1 MAKVTKDAKG
11 ADGELRIPRQ
21 ARGQGVRECLDH
33 VGPENEMPAT
43 FTVTG
48 TTSGV
53 ATDVNVLIHNR
64 VQPLNQIIAN
74 IGAAASKKSQ
84 MDEIFKSWDLN

>member
-11 ADGELRIPRQ
+11 AGGELRIPRQ

-64 VQPLNQIIAN
+64 VQPLDR
-74 IGAAASKKSQ
+74 KSVV
-84 MDEIFKSWDLN
+84 